1 MQAPSR
7 ILGQECAEMLGAV
20 SAEKAF
26 LERTTKGKHRA
37 TEGTRIYT
45 VRLTPRWCRYPS

>member
-1 MQAPSR
+1 MRAPLR

-20 SAEKAF
+20 SVEKAF

-37 TEGTRIYT
+37 IEGTRLYT
-45 VRLTPRWCRYPS
+45 VSLTSRWCRYPS